1 MWTSQLCELFNQIGP
16 PSSLPIRVFSCQ
28 CVPDFKI
35 NFADLAKCNRTN
47 SIMPKKTQI
56 VIQLIDRGTFFRWI
70 HNSHWT
76 GQLHKVSFHQ
86 TVFVFSQEKY
96 KSQVAFLPGFLSINP
111 LGSCDLGKLLFFSNA
126 SIGFDNFWLFP
137 NTLFKFA
144 PPFLCE
150 HRARQLPTPAGE
162 FQFQAGACRTT
173 ISSDRPA
180 ISFKHGPDMNGYDSI
195 FWPKGTEK
203 IILVEPKTKGR
214 LHHQV
219 LKFCSYCKRHL
230 PPAAPLVLHQFIAI
244 FSEEFSG
251 PKMLERL

>member
-1 MWTSQLCELFNQIGP
+1 MFRLHQPMSLFRKNI
-16 PSSLPIRVFSCQ
+16 
-28 CVPDFKI
+28 
-35 NFADLAKCNRTN
+35 
-47 SIMPKKTQI
+47 I
-56 VIQLIDRGTFFRWI
+56 VCI
-70 HNSHWT
+70 
-76 GQLHKVSFHQ
+76 
-86 TVFVFSQEKY
+86 
-96 KSQVAFLPGFLSINP
+96 
-111 LGSCDLGKLLFFSNA
+111 SNA
-126 SIGFDNFWLFP
+126 SAGFDNFWLFP
-137 NTLFKFA
+137 TRWWWWWWWSTLGKFA

-150 HRARQLPTPAGE
+150 HRARQLPTTAGE
-162 FQFQAGACRTT
+162 VQFQAGACRTT

-251 PKMLERL
+251 PKMHERL

>member
-1 MWTSQLCELFNQIGP
+1 MFRLHQPMSLFRKNI
-16 PSSLPIRVFSCQ
+16 
-28 CVPDFKI
+28 
-35 NFADLAKCNRTN
+35 
-47 SIMPKKTQI
+47 I
-56 VIQLIDRGTFFRWI
+56 VCI
-70 HNSHWT
+70 
-76 GQLHKVSFHQ
+76 
-86 TVFVFSQEKY
+86 
-96 KSQVAFLPGFLSINP
+96 
-111 LGSCDLGKLLFFSNA
+111 SNA
-126 SIGFDNFWLFP
+126 SAGFDNFWLFP
-137 NTLFKFA
+137 TRWWWWWWWSTLGKFA

-150 HRARQLPTPAGE
+150 HRARQLPTTAGE
-162 FQFQAGACRTT
+162 VQFQAGACRTT